1 MKRDLVTDKRNP
13 YTLKNA
19 SAADVC
25 GTRMC
30 YLNKVCFRSR
40 GVHVIFAK
48 KSRINKIHTSF
59 D

>member
-1 MKRDLVTDKRNP
+1 MKRDFVTDKKNT

-30 YLNKVCFRSR
+30 YLNKVCSRSI
-40 GVHVIFAK
+40 GVHEIFAK
-48 KSRINKIHTSF
+48 KSWINKIHTSY